1 MATSNIS
8 TVISAYISGAWVE
21 LNALTPARAHWGIS
35 GNRPTDRLA
44 DVGELTFALDNSAGL
59 YSPGAATALAGWEKG
74 LPVKMVVTFEGE
86 DFVRFRGNITDI
98 QIRPA
103 HKDHRAYVTVSDWLD
118 YAARHPVVNPAVQTS
133 KRADQVITTLLTELE
148 VQPQATSLGTG
159 TETFP
164 TAFDDVKDRTTAYQE
179 FAKLA
184 NSELGYIYVT
194 KDRTNGETLVFDGS
208 DVRHGWVTPDT
219 RALTTRTVDPN
230 PGYLLLEDG
239 FYLLL
244 EDGGKL
250 ILDADVTNNY
260 TFDGTMDG
268 SLIFDFDAPYG
279 EHVINRMT
287 VYAYPRRLSAS
298 NEILFQLD
306 KEIVLASGGQFL
318 LKGTY
323 ADPDGGLPINGQS
336 MVTPVATTDYTMFDA
351 SGGTGNNITGSLG
364 VSISYGADGFSATL
378 TNNSTKTG
386 YINKFNTR
394 GIGIYKYNPISLF
407 ESNDTSID
415 SLGTEAEQLNQKY
428 KTTVYAALVYAKT
441 IVDEFRE
448 PRTTLNSISF
458 IANKSSGCML
468 AFLYNDVGDMIY
480 IDAPEIGIEG
490 NHYIQGVE
498 LTINGGVAMVKW
510 ILIAALS
517 IQAIGGGLTAISI
530 ENGAGDGINY
540 GYLPKT
546 ADLTQRSMSVWI
558 YPTNGN
564 EGVVQTIMGA
574 WGANTLLGYDNSYRM
589 SGSRNN
595 YQIEYQQ
602 GWSGNSSSI
611 VWNTPNNTFANNN
624 WYHIVITYDGSG
636 TTNDPV
642 IYVNAVSQTLV
653 ETSGPPS
660 GSILS
665 QIGNEFVIGNIHSSG
680 YDYTSPFYGKIFD
693 PRVYN
698 RILSAAEVTTLY
710 NSGTPDETLV
720 TSGLVFQGFNVRT
733 ADLADYTDQTLTS
746 ALKVRDNQFGAIG
759 TPAGSPIGRN
769 AP

>member
-1 MATSNIS
+1 MTSSIS
-8 TVISAYISGAWVE
+8 TVIYAYISGAWVE
-21 LNALTPARAHWGIS
+21 LDALNPARAHWGIS

-44 DVGELTFALDNSAGL
+44 DVGELTFALNNSAGL
-59 YSPGAATALAGWEKG
+59 YSPGAATALAGWQKG

-219 RALTTRTVDPN
+219 RALTTATIDPN

-260 TFDGTMDG
+260 TFDGTLDG
-268 SLIFDFDAPYG
+268 SLITDFDAPYG

-306 KEIVLASGGQFL
+306 KEIIVSTGATYT

-323 ADPDGGLPINGQS
+323 ADPNGGLPIAGQS
-336 MVTPVATTDYTMFDA
+336 MVTPVATTDYTMFTG
-351 SGGTGNNITGSLG
+351 SGGTGSNTTSDLSVSITYGAEGFTAELTNTSNNI
-364 VSISYGADGFSATL
+364 
-378 TNNSTKTG
+378 G
-386 YINKFNTR
+386 YVNKFNTR
-394 GIGIYKYNPISLF
+394 GIGIYKYNPIDNT
-407 ESNDTSID
+407 ESNDTSIG
-415 SLGTEAEQLNQKY
+415 SFGTERDIISQKY
-428 KTTVYAALVYAKT
+428 KTTIYSGAVFSKT
-441 IVDEFRE
+441 VVDEFQE
-448 PRTTLNSISF
+448 PRTFLNSISF
-458 IANKSSGCML
+458 IANKSTACML
-468 AFLYNDVGDMIY
+468 AFLYSDVGDMVY
-480 IDAPEIGIEG
+480 ISASDIGITG

-498 LTINGGVAMVKW
+498 LTINGGIAMIKW
-510 ILIAALS
+510 ILVAALS
-517 IQAIGGGLTAISI
+517 LQAGLSPIAV
-530 ENGAGDGINY
+530 ENNSTKGINF

-546 ADLTQRSMSVWI
+546 ADLTQRSMSIWM
-558 YPTNGN
+558 YPTDG
-564 EGVVQTIMGA
+564 GAGIMQTLMGA
-574 WGANTLLGYDNSYRM
+574 WGNSVTLGYINSYRF
-589 SGSRNN
+589 SLTDTN
-595 YQIEYQQ
+595 YKIQYQQ
-602 GWSGNSSSI
+602 GFSGNNTPVS
-611 VWNTPNNTFANNN
+611 WDTPNNSVANNG
-624 WYHIVITYDGSG
+624 WYHIVLTYDS
-636 TTNDPV
+636 TSISNNPI
-642 IYVNAVSQTLV
+642 IYVNGTSQTLV
-653 ETSGPPS
+653 KTGTPS
-660 GSILS
+660 GTVLS
-665 QIGNEFVIGNIHSSG
+665 QVGNEFVVGNIHTSTF
-680 YDYTSPFYGKIFD
+680 DYTAGFIGKLFD
-693 PRVYN
+693 PRMYN

-746 ALKVRDNQFGAIG
+746 ALKVRDNVFGAIG
-759 TPAGSPIGRN
+759 TPAGSPIGRS